1 MQASSVVRGASALA
15 AARTAVGVTQKGLL
29 RTRSLRMQTVF
40 SDQLRRLTGGGETP
54 LDSEGL
60 PPLQKALTFSQRFD
74 PPERERQKLPT
85 SLFGM
90 LTVHWKASIGIR
102 QRIWA
107 AAAKN
112 LLKTHVDPTGFQ
124 LEDFLEGARFAY
136 PVIRSVS
143 VSNLIHN
150 RICL

>member
-1 MQASSVVRGASALA
+1 
-15 AARTAVGVTQKGLL
+15 
-29 RTRSLRMQTVF
+29 MQTVF

-54 LDSEGL
+54 LHSEGL

-90 LTVHWKASIGIR
+90 LTVHWRANIGIR

-136 PVIRSVS
+136 PLIRSVS
-143 VSNLIHN
+143 ASNLIHN
-150 RICL
+150 LVCL